1 MVPVGEMVALSIG
14 IVLLACGYLLP
25 YPAGPV
31 ITVTGIVMTI
41 ATLWRCDR
49 LEF

>member
-1 MVPVGEMVALSIG
+1 MEMLALSTG

-25 YPAGPV
+25 YPAGPG
-31 ITVTGIVMTI
+31 VTAVGIVMTI